1 MELIQIIYDILIYG
15 GCLLICVI
23 VISFILSRT
32 KKDQGEA
39 LKQEIMPRSSRSY
52 KSMNVEQQVMRK
64 NDTTGNP
71 QIFVLYQNKPRE
83 VKVVRTP
90 TLIKRDSQ
98 VKNRPEENNLSR
110 TNGNGKRYKI
120 VNDEMEKS
128 RRNVANFYL

>member
-15 GCLLICVI
+15 GCLLMCVV

-32 KKDQGEA
+32 KKDKDTTLKGEM
-39 LKQEIMPRSSRSY
+39 MPRTLRDNQ
-52 KSMNVEQQVMRK
+52 SMNVEQRVMRK
-64 NDTTGNP
+64 NNATGNP

-98 VKNRPEENNLSR
+98 VKSRTEENNVSR
-110 TNGNGKRYKI
+110 TNGNGKRYKF

-128 RRNVANFYL
+128 RRNVANFYS